1 MLQHDRTEKQPEPIA
16 ESASDDKQQTRGT
29 LHSASKVPVEDFVG
43 REQLAGKVPRQQF
56 RSHDPATEDVTKRQL
71 QESQIAG
78 VGHTGHAQ
86 ESDRAGLSRDD
97 RTQHSPP
104 RHVAP
109 TDHELGG
116 AASTAAYPHSKD
128 DHAEQI
134 AAKNCR
140 IDPVNIHGGSL
151 GAGSGPHKPYPDLSS
166 KLTRSR
172 EEKKPTIILLPQGEG
187 GRRPD
192 ESAPSPEKNAVAT

>member
-43 REQLAGKVPRQQF
+43 REQLAGEVPRQQF
-56 RSHDPATEDVTKRQL
+56 RSHDPATEDIAKWQL
-71 QESQIAG
+71 QESQIPS
-78 VGHTGHAQ
+78 VRETRHAQ
-86 ESDRAGLSRDD
+86 ESNRAGLSRDD

-128 DHAEQI
+128 DHAEQV
-134 AAKNCR
+134 AAENRR
-140 IDPVNIHGGSL
+140 IDPVNIHVGIL

-166 KLTRSR
+166 KL
-172 EEKKPTIILLPQGEG
+172 
-187 GRRPD
+187 
-192 ESAPSPEKNAVAT
+192 A

>member
-29 LHSASKVPVEDFVG
+29 LHGDSKVPVEDFVG
-43 REQLAGKVPRQQF
+43 REQLAGEVPRQQF
-56 RSHDPATEDVTKRQL
+56 RSHDPPTEDVAKRQL
-71 QESQIAG
+71 QKTEIAG
-78 VGHTGHAQ
+78 VGHPGYAQ
-86 ESDRAGLSRDD
+86 ESDRAGLGRDD

-104 RHVAP
+104 RHTAA
-109 TDHELGG
+109 TDHELSG
-116 AASTAAYPHSKD
+116 ATDAPPHPHSED

-140 IDPVNIHGGSL
+140 IDPVNIHGGIL